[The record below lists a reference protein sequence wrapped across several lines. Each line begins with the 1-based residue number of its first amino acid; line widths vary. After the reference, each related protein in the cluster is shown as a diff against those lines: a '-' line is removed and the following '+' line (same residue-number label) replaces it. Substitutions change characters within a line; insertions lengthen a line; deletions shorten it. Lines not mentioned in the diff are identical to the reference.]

1 MSNMHLKKNLSHQD
15 LMILESEMDK
25 HKRSKGISFLLW
37 FFFGAIGGHRY
48 YMGDTIYAIFMTL
61 TLGGLG
67 FWALIDLFFISGR
80 IDRKAEIKERELIV
94 KLDVGGDDIK
104 KQAQKELDALTN

>member
-1 MSNMHLKKNLSHQD
+1 MSNMHLKKNLSRQD

-25 HKRSKGISFLLW
+25 HKKSKPFAFILW
-37 FFFGAIGGHRY
+37 LFFGAIGGHRY
-48 YMGDTIYAIFMTL
+48 YMGDIVYAIFMTL
-61 TLGGLG
+61 TLGGFG

-94 KLDVGGDDIK
+94 RLDVGGNDVK
-104 KQAQKELDALTN
+104 EQAQKELDALTN